1 MPVVAVDDDN
11 LCGFAVVPSQPVRSE
26 RPASTSAQNND
37 SITHATMVASAE
49 QLTIREK
56 PQADCTATHTAA
68 STTVDTLLL
77 LRQLPPRVRG
87 QFEFIEKVETAG

>member
-1 MPVVAVDDDN
+1 
-11 LCGFAVVPSQPVRSE
+11 
-26 RPASTSAQNND
+26 
-37 SITHATMVASAE
+37 MVASAE